1 MILGNIAALF
11 IPVRDGPTR
20 VRTII
25 ETSSNTF
32 RSIWQEVA
40 VAVVA
45 VVAVVVEDV
54 LEVGLEVV
62 EVRFQ
67 EGVE

>member
-1 MILGNIAALF
+1 VNVIPGNIAALF

-20 VRTII
+20 VRIII

-32 RSIWQEVA
+32 RSIWEVVVA
-40 VAVVA
+40 VAVA
-45 VVAVVVEDV
+45 AVVEDV
-54 LEVGLEVV
+54 LEVGLEVG

-67 EGVE
+67 GGVE

>member
-45 VVAVVVEDV
+45 VVVEDV